1 MLTMQIP
8 EAIEQEVRQIAR
20 RTQRPIE
27 AIITQL
33 LELGIT
39 EAPVDSLSDSRVLE
53 LCDQMMPADQ
63 QAEMSRLLDRNQN
76 GDITSAEVLQ
86 LDELMNTYQ
95 KGMLRKAAAWKVAV
109 ARGLRPP
116 LSEWSG

>member
-1 MLTMQIP
+1 MLTIQIP
-8 EAIEQEVRQIAR
+8 EAIEQEARQIAK

-27 AIITQL
+27 VIITQL

-39 EAPVDSLSDSRVLE
+39 EAPVSSLSDSRVLE

-76 GDITSAEVLQ
+76 GEITSAELFQ
-86 LDELMNTYQ
+86 LDELLNTYQ
-95 KGMLRKAAAWKVAV
+95 KGTLRKAEAWKVAV
-109 ARGLRPP
+109 ARGLRSPV
-116 LSEWSG
+116 SEKPE